1 MSRQCEKMQNMANF
15 IKTQSHEL
23 LHKLNQYPYEVDEEI
38 LRKMETLCDVAD
50 EILQQLLALAD

>member
-1 MSRQCEKMQNMANF
+1 MSRQREKIQNMANF

-38 LRKMETLCDVAD
+38 LKKMEELCDVAD
-50 EILQQLLALAD
+50 EISQQLLALQE